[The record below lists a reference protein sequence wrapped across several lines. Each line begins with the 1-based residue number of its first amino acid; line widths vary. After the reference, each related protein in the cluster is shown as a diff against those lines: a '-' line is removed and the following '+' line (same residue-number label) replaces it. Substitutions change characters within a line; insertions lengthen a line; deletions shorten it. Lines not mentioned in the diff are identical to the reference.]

1 MVSTIIQKITVVLR
15 EVSLLSFVLD
25 KRHELR

>member
-25 KRHELR
+25 KHHEQR